1 VAIDVEYGNFTPR
14 RPAADAAVA
23 NGAPGAQGAISLV
36 WVDHIWQFWWLIFP
50 LAGIVGGWF
59 KGVQKWDEK
68 RRRDKIELARIKYG
82 QSAMGPADPQNSQAG
97 ASDTQ
102 SASAEATT
110 SPTATGGAS
119 AAGASSTTE
128 VERLLAEEQEV
139 TRRWLD
145 YELDPAKLI
154 DFPVMTDMREP
165 VTVDFHRAK
174 QEVDR
179 LHPADPDQP
188 GELKDPEQLAR
199 YREAVREYTISF
211 EIAEREAKRRR
222 AADFAPA
229 ERQKLEKAKKLLALA
244 DDSGA
249 TQAERQSA
257 YKRATR
263 ELEGLIVL
271 PDAATQALQQ
281 RIAGVIPPAQA

>member
-1 VAIDVEYGNFTPR
+1 MRR
-14 RPAADAAVA
+14 RPRAYYPEV
-23 NGAPGAQGAISLV
+23 
-36 WVDHIWQFWWLIFP
+36 VDHIWQFWWLIFP
-50 LAGIVGGWF
+50 VAGILGGWF
-59 KGVQKWDEK
+59 KGVRKWDEK
-68 RRRDKIELARIKYG
+68 RRQDKIELARIKYG
-82 QSAMGPADPQNSQAG
+82 QGATGPADAQGAVGPPEPSGQAPPAG
-97 ASDTQ
+97 PTE
-102 SASAEATT
+102 SA
-110 SPTATGGAS
+110 GG
-119 AAGASSTTE
+119 E
-128 VERLLAEEQEV
+128 IERLLAEEAEV

-145 YELDPAKLI
+145 YELDAAKLI

-179 LHPADPDQP
+179 LHPADPARP
-188 GELKDPEQLAR
+188 AELRDPDHLVR
-199 YREAVREYTISF
+199 YREAVREYTIAF

-222 AADFAPA
+222 AADFAPT
-229 ERQKLEKAKKLLALA
+229 ERQKLDKAKQLLALA

-271 PDAATQALQQ
+271 PDATTDALEQ
-281 RIAGVIPPAQA
+281 RIAGALPPSGS